1 MDYTVNID
9 AFEGPFDLLL
19 HLIQKKEISIYDV
32 SISEITGQYMET
44 IRQWQEL
51 NLEIASEFIV
61 MASRLLEIKSKD
73 LLPRKENPEGEEE
86 TEEDLIQQLIAYQAF
101 KTISGY
107 LGERGQKEEGALY
120 KDPENIPGTWNPAPW
135 SWTASIWRTA
145 SGGCCPSTRRTIPS
159 GITREAIERESYT
172 IEDQLQ
178 VIRSCLIKASGG
190 QVLFSDLFKSR
201 KRSEV
206 IVTFQALL
214 ELYKTNSIGIQQ
226 YGNFK
231 EMAVFKRF

>member
-44 IRQWQEL
+44 IRQWQEM

-120 KDPENIPGTWNPAPW
+120 KDPENIPAHVEPGPLELDSQYLAD
-135 SWTASIWRTA
+135 RF
-145 SGGCCPSTRRTIPS
+145 RRLLSVYEEDHTF
-159 GITREAIERESYT
+159 RHYEEAIERESYT

-178 VIRSCLIKASGG
+178 VIRSCLINASGG